1 MIKPIK
7 HGKLNRKMANVELP
21 YIAEGRMNDIII
33 AIIIENRTPPN
44 AHIKLDRKYIII
56 EETRII
62 DGYLK

>member
-21 YIAEGRMNDIII
+21 YIAEGRMIAIII

-44 AHIKLDRKYIII
+44 IDIKLDRKYIII